1 MGTPTPAFQTRRD
14 PGSFLEPG
22 HRWLTLVL
30 LAAVFVVS
38 GLRFDGPSRGYWDTY
53 IAVPAIFMTGQPVD
67 LHWIDGSPRYD
78 YELSG
83 RIPDDTYDPTPGSFG
98 IASADQRIGTGILF
112 AAPFSLFRL
121 AAFRWGY
128 AACWALTF
136 LFSLLCLRRLLRGF
150 WVPLAGALL
159 LVFNPFSLY
168 LDRLNGNVFGMATM
182 IFLWFLMTGRKPAW
196 WLVGLLY
203 GIAGGIRNE
212 AIIFGPIFLG
222 FLALGSPGTGRFVRR
237 LTVFTAGAAAG
248 IAPVLAW
255 NRFAYGQML
264 IHPSQVAHLEGFRP
278 TFPHRFMDSEFQF
291 NGLLNV
297 PFHDELVRTP
307 HFAFPTFLTWPL
319 VTVTSLGLLLSAAGV
334 VGFFTLSRRRPL
346 QWVLL
351 SYWYGIVALLFAFQE
366 NWEELKQTFMALQLF
381 PLVVF
386 VAAGLR
392 WLGDRRREA
401 YAWLMLGAS
410 LLVLTAGVLAIRQ
423 LEVEPDGR
431 WYERFPHARNSE
443 SGLDELPPELRK
455 DWHYF
460 YTRETEAEVER
471 EREHMTRLRPWP
483 VLYRPLHVPDRA
495 DLQRIGR
502 EPVDRELRTLAIWS
516 YIYE

>member
-1 MGTPTPAFQTRRD
+1 MSTPSPAFQTPAD
-14 PGSFLEPG
+14 PGGFLDPG
-22 HRWLTLVL
+22 HRWLVL
-30 LAAVFVVS
+30 ALTAAIFVFS

-67 LHWIDGSPRYD
+67 LHWIDGTPRYE
-78 YELSG
+78 YEFEG
-83 RIPDDTYDPTPGSFG
+83 RVPDDTYDPAPGSYG

-136 LFSLLCLRRLLRGF
+136 LFALLSIRRLLGGF
-150 WVPLAGALL
+150 WVPLLASLL
-159 LVFNPFSLY
+159 LVLNPFSLY
-168 LDRLNGNVFGMATM
+168 LDRLNGNVFGMAAM
-182 IFLWFLMTGRKPAW
+182 VLLWFLMTGKRPTW

-203 GIAGGIRNE
+203 GITGGIRNE

-222 FLALGSPGTGRFVRR
+222 FLALHSPGTGRFVGR
-237 LTVFTAGAAAG
+237 LAVFTAGAAAG
-248 IAPVLAW
+248 IAPVLLW

-278 TFPHRFMDSEFQF
+278 TFPHSFGDSEFQF

-307 HFAFPTFLTWPL
+307 HFAFPTFMTWPL
-319 VTVTSLGLLLSAAGV
+319 VTVTSLGLVLSAAALVGV
-334 VGFFTLSRRRPL
+334 FALSRRRPL
-346 QWVLL
+346 EWVLL
-351 SYWYGIVALLFAFQE
+351 AYWYGIVALLFAFQE
-366 NWEELKQTFMALQLF
+366 NWEELKQTFMALHLF

-392 WLGDRRREA
+392 WLEHRRREV
-401 YAWLMLGAS
+401 YAWLMYAACLL
-410 LLVLTAGVLAIRQ
+410 LLVASVLAARHV
-423 LEVEPDGR
+423 EVEADER

-443 SGLDELPPELRK
+443 SGLHELPPELRK

-460 YTRETEAEVER
+460 YTREVPEEVDR
-471 EREHMTRLRPWP
+471 ERAHMTRLRPWP
-483 VLYRPLHVPDRA
+483 VLYRPLHLPDRD
-495 DLQRIGR
+495 DLDRIGR
-502 EPVDRELRTLAIWS
+502 EPVERELRTLAIWS